1 MSFRVQ
7 SLHCCVPSF
16 NIICTINNSAGGH
29 KVIEVHRLQPQ
40 KKSRPAL
47 GRWSSQVNAAGEFAG
62 DDCGLVLDDWF
73 HLPTRHAAGFGDYRK
88 RSCGSRKAQKQK
100 SRKAKKQEKQN
111 AEKQRSKKREPR
123 KAEKQKS
130 TETGKAGKVKKRRN
144 RKAEKQETQTAEK
157 QKSTE
162 TVKAGKVKKTEK
174 QKGREAGNS
183 NSGEAEKQRSRNQ
196 TKPYQNLIP
205 KINSL
210 PLTIPKFH

>member
-1 MSFRVQ
+1 MPQGNSQGMTVAWSWMTDFIFPRVMRQ
-7 SLHCCVPSF
+7 VLV
-16 NIICTINNSAGGH
+16 TTE
-29 KVIEVHRLQPQ
+29 KDRVEVEKHR
-40 KKSRPAL
+40 
-47 GRWSSQVNAAGEFAG
+47 
-62 DDCGLVLDDWF
+62 
-73 HLPTRHAAGFGDYRK
+73 
-88 RSCGSRKAQKQK
+88 SRK
-100 SRKAKKQEKQN
+100 
-111 AEKQRSKKREPR
+111 AEKQRSRKSKTQKSREAEKREPR

-162 TVKAGKVKKTEK
+162 TVKAGKVKKTEN
-174 QKGREAGNS
+174 QKGREAGCS
-183 NSGEAEKQRSRNQ
+183 NSGEADKQRSRNQ